1 MRRAFI
7 AKGVSMPAAAE
18 AKAPFDWRKLDRIM
32 EERDIDVLLV
42 TSKHNIQYLLGGYR
56 FFFFDSADAI
66 GLSRYL
72 PVLVYPRGRPDRAT
86 YIGNVMESYEQEL
99 GSFWTPNVLPRTWGT
114 QDAIKQALEVIH
126 GFDRPPRRIG
136 IEAGFLPADAF
147 QTLQAG
153 VENATIVD
161 ALIPLERL
169 RAVKSKEELA
179 ILRTASE
186 RVVDSMLAVIASAR
200 PGMTKRQMADAL
212 KREEQKRD
220 LLFEYCLVTTGT
232 GFNRAP
238 TDKQRWNAGEIASL
252 DSGGNYRGYIGDLCR
267 MAIFGEPDNEQKDLL
282 AAIEAAQQ
290 AARRPIRAGT
300 IGKEIY
306 AAAEAVLAKD
316 PNRAQ
321 TTFVA
326 HGMGIVSHEAPRLSS
341 RAPVPYPGDDEN
353 LPLQEGMVIS
363 IETTLSHPKRGF
375 IKLEDT
381 VAVTANGWEAYGD
394 TGRGWNI
401 AGTAA

>member
-1 MRRAFI
+1 MSA
-7 AKGVSMPAAAE
+7 VAE
-18 AKAPFDWRKLDRIM
+18 VKAPFDWRKLDHIM
-32 EERDIDVLLV
+32 EERDIDVLVV
-42 TSKHNIQYLLGGYR
+42 TSKHNVQYLLGGYR
-56 FFFFDSADAI
+56 FFFFDVADAI

-72 PVLVYPRGRPDRAT
+72 PVLVYPRGRPERAT

-99 GSFWTPNVLPRTWGT
+99 GSFWTPNVVPKTWGT
-114 QDAIKQALEVIH
+114 QDAMKQALEVIR
-126 GFDRPPRRIG
+126 GLDRPPRRIG

-169 RAVKSKEELA
+169 RAVKTKDELSV
-179 ILRTASE
+179 LRQASE

-200 PGMTKRQMADAL
+200 PGMTKKDMADAL
-212 KREEQKRD
+212 RREEQKRD
-220 LLFEYCLVTTGT
+220 LGFDYCLVTTGT

-238 TDKQRWNAGEIASL
+238 TTKQRWNAGEIASL
-252 DSGGNYRGYIGDLCR
+252 DSGGNLHGYIGDLCR
-267 MAIFGEPDNEQKDLL
+267 MAIFGEPDSELKDLL
-282 AAIEAAQQ
+282 AAIDAVQM
-290 AARRPIRAGT
+290 AARKPIRAGA

-306 AAAEAVLAKD
+306 VEAEKVLAND
-316 PNRAQ
+316 PNRAK

-353 LPLQEGMVIS
+353 LPLQAGMVVS
-363 IETTLSHPKRGF
+363 IETTLSHPTRGF

-381 VAVTANGWEAYGD
+381 VAVTADGWEGYGD
-394 TGRGWNI
+394 AGRGWNI